1 MPWIRTATLCRTI
14 TMECTKSV
22 ASFSILRLPEF
33 VLMQFDDDQSSYTRL
48 VFITFRVIS
57 FLTLFFISLLL
68 FQLVCRSWRFSC
80 GAIHTNEDFFVM
92 TNRWCIHSMI
102 QPSEIGCCTSLGLF
116 YPLVWW
122 VRTEKRIKFHILKF
136 GLEPSNC
143 DSTRRLRMS
152 KRWYARVANQQ
163 WAAFFFQWLR
173 QTKTIIYLSNRSCSD
188 FKFYGGSS
196 ICGQWNFW
204 ISFSLL
210 PQN

>member
-1 MPWIRTATLCRTI
+1 MIP
-14 TMECTKSV
+14 
-22 ASFSILRLPEF
+22 
-33 VLMQFDDDQSSYTRL
+33 
-48 VFITFRVIS
+48 
-57 FLTLFFISLLL
+57 FLTTLFILWLLR
-68 FQLVCRSWRFSC
+68 FQLVCRSWHFSC
-80 GAIHTNEDFFVM
+80 GAIHTNEDSFVM

-116 YPLVWW
+116 YPSVWW
-122 VRTEKRIKFHILKF
+122 VRIKKSIKFYIYWSLDW
-136 GLEPSNC
+136 GLPTATPREDQECRSV
-143 DSTRRLRMS
+143 DTR
-152 KRWYARVANQQ
+152 
-163 WAAFFFQWLR
+163 AFFQRLR